1 MKIWIMVL
9 EENTYSKTA
18 DTKARVAFAVLFIG
32 TAVALAFGN
41 PYSMYWPLKCP
52 LFWLTGF
59 QCPFCGMQRA
69 THELFHLHIADAWR
83 LNAGFLL
90 SLPYFM
96 VLAIGLFLPS
106 ARKWKFVSVCRRDRT
121 FFFVVGMLMV
131 WGIAR
136 NLFAFL

>member
-1 MKIWIMVL
+1 MVL

-41 PYSMYWPLKCP
+41 PYSMYWL
-52 LFWLTGF
+52 
-59 QCPFCGMQRA
+59 QRA
-69 THELFHLHIADAWR
+69 IHELFHLHIADAWR

-121 FFFVVGMLMV
+121 FFLVVGMLMV